1 MYLNWV
7 LWNNDDIWYCI
18 DATCKITAV
27 ADKIG
32 VGVHF
37 NPFVTWNG
45 KVLLTFWVCG
55 VVCKSDSLFNF
66 FQLTFQFMKAG
77 MFFSCPWHH
86 FLVDLLNQG
95 YFF

>member
-1 MYLNWV
+1 LGFMNKWWYLM
-7 LWNNDDIWYCI
+7 LYL

-45 KVLLTFWVCG
+45 KVLLTFWVSG
-55 VVCKSDSLFNF
+55 VVCKSDS
-66 FQLTFQFMKAG
+66 FQFLPTHLPIYE
-77 MFFSCPWHH
+77 SWHV
-86 FLVDLLNQG
+86 F
-95 YFF
+95 